1 VTNATVGRRSARAA
15 LVVASGLGPVLLV
28 ITTPLLETPFAG
40 AIWFASGLGSFALA
54 YYWRL
59 HRDSAFLYLWVG
71 ISMTLA
77 VVSVLSG
84 RWNGLTDEPYGMPG
98 FLRLWPN
105 LYGSPLQITYYQYG
119 AGPFGINS
127 YYVYLPLL
135 LFVQVPGLDYRWV
148 AVAAWALTVFFVR
161 KIPASALLLGAPW
174 VALLAASGFNDF
186 IPLAALTGT
195 FVVLSSWRS
204 RLAEAF
210 SLGLKQFA
218 NVIVV
223 VYHLWHRRW
232 KDALL
237 ATAITAAILAPFAYL
252 DPMGVWCHA
261 ILLGPVGCSGSGGF
275 SSVGAT
281 VSHVNYFLWPAWV
294 IAVFGPRYIASLRDP
309 SRDAV
314 RAEARADVARIRRT
328 ESGAVPEAL
337 VLLAA
342 PYVQLRAAVRS
353 IHPEL
358 WTAGKFCAVGAAG
371 VGVNLLVFTLAR
383 DWLGPSVVL
392 TLVAS
397 GLAFCVATAWNFS
410 ANYVWTF
417 RDLHSRPVL
426 HHGVGF
432 FASALIALS
441 ANLVVLY
448 LLEGTVSAPIAQFL
462 GILAGTAFSFSLN
475 RGVNFPSARQTTVP

>member
-1 VTNATVGRRSARAA
+1 M
-15 LVVASGLGPVLLV
+15 VASGLGAVLLV
-28 ITTPLLETPFAG
+28 ITTPVLETPFVG

-59 HRDSAFLYLWVG
+59 HRDPVFLSVWVG
-71 ISMTLA
+71 ISLTLA
-77 VVSVLSG
+77 VVSILSG
-84 RWNGLTDEPYGMPG
+84 RWNGLTDEPYSMPG

-105 LYGSPLQITYYQYG
+105 LYGSPLQISYYQYG
-119 AGPFGINS
+119 AGPLAIDS
-127 YYVYLPLL
+127 YYVYLPFL

-148 AVAAWALTVFFVR
+148 AVGAWGLTIFFAR
-161 KIPASALLLGAPW
+161 KYPATVLLLGAPW

-186 IPLAALTGT
+186 VPLAALTGT
-195 FVVLSSWRS
+195 FVVLSGWRS

-232 KDALL
+232 RDAAL
-237 ATAITAAILAPFAYL
+237 ATAITVAILAPFAYL
-252 DPMGVWCHA
+252 DPSGVWCHA

-275 SSVGAT
+275 SSVDAIVG
-281 VSHVNYFLWPAWV
+281 HVNYFLWPAWV
-294 IAVFGPRYIASLRDP
+294 IAVFGPRYVASLRSP
-309 SRDAV
+309 SSSAV
-314 RAEARADVARIRRT
+314 RTEAAAEVARIRRT
-328 ESGAVPEAL
+328 EIGLVPEAF
-337 VLLAA
+337 VLLVA
-342 PYVQLRAAVRS
+342 PYVQLRAAVRA

-358 WTAGKFCAVGAAG
+358 WTVGQFCAVGAAG

-383 DWLGPSVVL
+383 DWLGPAVLL

-397 GLAFCVATAWNFS
+397 GLAFCVATAWNFG

-432 FASALIALS
+432 FGSALVALS

-448 LLEGTVSAPIAQFL
+448 LLEATISAPIAQFL

-475 RGVNFPSARQTTVP
+475 RGVNFSYPARTTVP